1 MSDLSKIYSEYRLDI
16 NNIPCHI
23 AMIMD
28 GNGRW
33 AKERF
38 LPRIAGHKKGAE
50 TVRSM
55 VKLCVEFGVKYLSIY
70 AFSTENWNRPKK
82 EVEFLFSLFNQL
94 IHSELPVLNANGV
107 AVKVIGQRDNL
118 PSDLIKN
125 INLIEEKTSKNQRL
139 HFQIM
144 LNYGSRQEICS
155 AVKQCMIEGKEDKI
169 SINSIDNTLF
179 SSYLYTANIPD
190 PDIVLR
196 TSGELRLSNFLL
208 WQSAYSEFVFTKKLW
223 PEFDKQSF
231 IDMMLEYQGRV
242 RRYGGVNS

>member
-1 MSDLSKIYSEYRLDI
+1 MVDLAKTYNEYRLDI
-16 NNIPCHI
+16 ENIPSHV

-33 AKERF
+33 AEERF

-70 AFSTENWNRPKK
+70 AFSTENWTRPKK

-94 IHSELPVLNANGV
+94 IYSELDLMCEQGV
-107 AVKVIGQRDNL
+107 SVKIVGEKENL
-118 PSDLIKN
+118 PSELIQN
-125 INLIEEKTSKNQRL
+125 INLIEEKTAGNNRL
-139 HFQIM
+139 NFQIM

-155 AVKQCMIEGKEDKI
+155 AVKKCMLDFKENKI
-169 SINSIDNTLF
+169 SLEELDDTLF
-179 SSYLYTANIPD
+179 SSYLYTANSPD

-208 WQSAYSEFVFTKKLW
+208 WQSAYSELVFTNTLW
-223 PEFDKQSF
+223 PEFNKQSF
-231 IDMMLEYQGRV
+231 IDMIHEYQGRT

>member
-1 MSDLSKIYSEYRLDI
+1 MFDIAKTYSEHRLDI
-16 NNIPCHI
+16 ENIPSHV

-33 AKERF
+33 AKDRF

-50 TVRSM
+50 TVRLM

-70 AFSTENWNRPKK
+70 AFSTENWTRPKK

-94 IHSELPVLNANGV
+94 IHSELADLTEQGV
-107 AVKVIGQRDNL
+107 AVSVIGEKENL
-118 PSDLIKN
+118 PSELIQN
-125 INLIEEKTSKNQRL
+125 INLIEEKTAKNNRL

-144 LNYGSRQEICS
+144 LNYGSRQEICA
-155 AVKQCMIEGKEDKI
+155 AVKKCMIDFKENKI
-169 SINSIDNTLF
+169 SLEELDDSLF
-179 SSYLYTANIPD
+179 SSYLYTNKTPD

-223 PEFDKQSF
+223 PEFDKSGF
-231 IDMMLEYQGRV
+231 VDMVREYQGRT